1 MLMNEF
7 AKALSIA
14 DHVVLTEIMGSR
26 EKNTLGVYSKDL
38 ASKIDGCKW
47 FTTQNEVA
55 NYVLNNAKPGDLVI
69 TLGCGDIYKC
79 AKIMVFG
86 KY

>member
-1 MLMNEF
+1 MDEF
-7 AKALSIA
+7 AESLSIA

-38 ASKIDGCKW
+38 AEKIDGCKW
-47 FTTQNEVA
+47 FTTQDEVA
-55 NYVLNNAKPGDLVI
+55 KYVLDNAKPGDLVI